1 MNRNSKR
8 TARLNPMTTSD
19 PLSKQLVEFVLSHI
33 DWTVVLQV
41 IGLVAILV
49 SSFTTTHIDADHRRL
64 H

>member
-1 MNRNSKR
+1 
-8 TARLNPMTTSD
+8 MTTSD